1 MAQLNE
7 YLQQCQR
14 FIRDSG
20 QKLIDVQDLIVYVNK
35 ARRDLA
41 GQTQCIRDFALPI
54 SNGIDNIQV
63 KTGGTG
69 YLATDTLTIGAPDSP
84 SGAAPWP
91 GGRQATAG
99 FTLGAGGSVATV
111 NLIDGGDGYFQPT
124 AKMTSATGSGATFIC
139 NVAGISQTVTNQE
152 VYQFSAFAN
161 PKPGYGPII
170 AVRSVAIIY
179 ANYRYVILKYSWTT
193 YQAMIRQYP
202 RQYYYVPTM
211 CAQLGQGA
219 SGSLF
224 LYPIASQPYQME
236 WDCTFLPADLNSNL
250 DAEAI
255 PLPWTDA
262 VPMLAAAYA
271 FMELQNLNAANYY
284 IQLYEKFLN
293 RFSVAARPSQIV
305 NPYGRY

>member
-1 MAQLNE
+1 MATLNS
-7 YLQQCQR
+7 YLQQTQR
-14 FIRDSG
+14 FIRDAG
-20 QKLIDVQDLIVYVNK
+20 QKLIDVQDLIEYVNR

-91 GGRQATAG
+91 GGRQSTAG
-99 FTLGAGGSVATV
+99 FTLGAGGSIATV

-124 AKMTSATGSGATFIC
+124 AKMTSATGSGATFVC
-139 NVAGISQTVTNQE
+139 NVSGISQTTTNQE
-152 VYQFSAFAN
+152 VYQFSAFTN

-179 ANYRYVILKYSWTT
+179 ANYRYTLPMYDFST
-193 YQAMIRQYP
+193 YQGFIRQYP
-202 RQYYYVPTM
+202 RSYYYVPTM
-211 CAQLGQGA
+211 GSQFGQGA
-219 SGSLF
+219 AGSLY
-224 LYPIASQPYQME
+224 LYPIASQAYQME

-262 VPMLAAAYA
+262 VPMLAAWYA
-271 FMELQNLNAANYY
+271 FAELQNYNAAAYHLS
-284 IQLYEKFLN
+284 IYEKFLS
-293 RFSVAARPSQIV
+293 RFSFAARPGRAV
-305 NPYGRY
+305 NRYGRW

>member
-1 MAQLNE
+1 MATLND
-7 YLQQCQR
+7 YMKQVQR
-14 FIRDSG
+14 FLRDAN
-20 QKLIDVQDLIVYVNK
+20 QALIDPADIVEYTNR

-63 KTGGTG
+63 TAAGLNYK
-69 YLATDTLTIGAPDSP
+69 ATDTLTISAPDSP

-99 FTLGAGGSVATV
+99 FTVGPLGQITSVSI
-111 NLIDGGDGYFQPT
+111 IDGGDGYFQPT
-124 AKMTSATGSGATFIC
+124 AKMTSATGSGATFVC
-139 NVAGISQTVTNQE
+139 NVSGISQTITNQE
-152 VYQFSAFAN
+152 VYQFSAFTN

-179 ANYRYVILKYSWTT
+179 ANYRYVLLKYSWSQ
-193 YQAMIRQYP
+193 YQAFVRNYPHQYF
-202 RQYYYVPTM
+202 YVPTV
-211 CAQLGQGA
+211 CSQLGQGA
-219 SGSLF
+219 TGSLYM
-224 LYPIASQPYQME
+224 YPIASQAYQLE
-236 WDCTFLPADLNSNL
+236 FDCTFLPAELSTNL
-250 DAEAI
+250 DVEAI